1 MWAPLVA
8 QSISRWYSI
17 SCHVRCSTALS
28 MLAMA
33 L

>member
-17 SCHVRCSTALS
+17 SCHVR
-28 MLAMA
+28 
-33 L
+33 